1 MTYLHLHIKLT
12 ITNEYIF
19 QLIQKKSGV
28 GKVYIFKFWGGQ
40 SLMFKEKRIERRKD
54 NIIINMGNQP
64 KPRIL
69 ESKIIRLL
77 YIFFSCSGTSYFVV
91 EKFILSSV

>member
-1 MTYLHLHIKLT
+1 
-12 ITNEYIF
+12 
-19 QLIQKKSGV
+19 
-28 GKVYIFKFWGGQ
+28 
-40 SLMFKEKRIERRKD
+40 MFKEKRIERRKD

-77 YIFFSCSGTSYFVV
+77 YIFFHAVVLLTLRLKSMQWYFLLCGWKVHCKQCLGMV
-91 EKFILSSV
+91 